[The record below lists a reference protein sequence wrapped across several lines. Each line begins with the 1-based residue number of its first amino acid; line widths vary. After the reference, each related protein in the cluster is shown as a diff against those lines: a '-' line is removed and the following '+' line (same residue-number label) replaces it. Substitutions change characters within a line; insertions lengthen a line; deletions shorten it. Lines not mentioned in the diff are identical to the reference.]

1 MKGGICMISKAAL
14 RIIDFLPD
22 KVVSLI
28 ANKLVDS
35 YIKKYANI
43 KTYGMEKIKDI
54 KSPVIFICNH
64 LSNADGIV
72 MNRLLKD
79 HNVTFVAGV
88 KLTDNKFTKLGF
100 HVAKTIHI
108 KPNSADKE
116 AISKIVNTLKQ
127 GNNIMIFPEGTR
139 SRTGKMIEGKKGILL
154 MAKLSKATIV
164 PMGIWGTENLLPI
177 NDNGMESEKFNH
189 ADVNI
194 NIGEPMILPRK
205 NVDEDKNEYYDRAM
219 HEIMLGIAVLLPEQY
234 RGVYH
239 QCKIDNN
246 EEISY
251 EK

>member
-1 MKGGICMISKAAL
+1 MKGGIFMIPKVVL
-14 RIIDFLPD
+14 RIIDLLPD
-22 KVVSLI
+22 KTVSFI
-28 ANKLVDS
+28 ANKLIDS

-43 KTYGMEKIKDI
+43 KTSGMDKIKTI
-54 KSPVIFICNH
+54 KSPIIFISNH

-88 KLTDNKFTKLGF
+88 KLTDNKLTKLGF

-116 AISKIVNTLKQ
+116 ALSKIVNTLKQ

-139 SRTGKMIEGKKGILL
+139 SRNGKMIEAKKGLLL

-177 NDNGMESEKFNH
+177 NDSDMASEKFNY

-194 NIGEPMILPRK
+194 NIGDPIMLPDK
-205 NVDEDKNEYYDRAM
+205 NADEDKNEYHDRAM
-219 HEIMLGIAVLLPEQY
+219 HEIMTSIALLLPKQY
-234 RGVYH
+234 RGIYAH
-239 QCKIDNN
+239 CEMDNN
-246 EEISY
+246 EN
-251 EK
+251 

>member
-1 MKGGICMISKAAL
+1 MISPIML

-28 ANKLVDS
+28 ANKLIDS
-35 YIKKYANI
+35 YINKYANI
-43 KTYGMEKIKDI
+43 KTNGMEKIAEA
-54 KSPVIFICNH
+54 KSPIIFICNH

-79 HNVTFVAGV
+79 NNVTFVAGV
-88 KLTDNKFTKLGF
+88 KLTDNKLTKLGF
-100 HVAKTIHI
+100 HVAKTINI

-139 SRTGKMIEGKKGILL
+139 SRNGKMAEAKKGLLL

-164 PMGIWGTENLLPI
+164 PMGIWGTEKLLPI
-177 NDNGMESEKFNH
+177 NENMSSERFNY

-194 NIGEPMILPRK
+194 NIGEPMMLPIK
-205 NVDEDKNEYYDRAM
+205 SEDEDKNQYHDRAM
-219 HEIMLGIAVLLPEQY
+219 HEIMWSIAKLLPEQY
-234 RGVYH
+234 RGVYPNL
-239 QCKIDNN
+239 K
-246 EEISY
+246 
-251 EK
+251 